1 MSADVTVFAFVW
13 GSTHNHFIPEW
24 AAAIEA
30 LNIAPADVVI
40 ATRPSDPADVYG
52 LPYRIIELEST
63 GRTMDFLNEMLG
75 TVKTKWIAEC
85 DIDDILLPDAF
96 AHLDDAEGF
105 DACANTIQFKSH
117 GGICP
122 SRPEYFHAKPEEN
135 HVMVNSY
142 FTKEVFDWVGGYPTE
157 AFFHDWAL
165 WWKLHKHGAR
175 WFPTPGVQMI
185 YNDIPSPHKGT
196 GNFPA
201 DAMERQMRWMASYQP
216 SGVGE

>member
-1 MSADVTVFAFVW
+1 MFADVTVFAFVW

-52 LPYRIIELEST
+52 LPYRVMELESV
-63 GRTMDFLNEMLG
+63 GKENSFVNDIVS
-75 TVKTKWIAEC
+75 TVKTKWVAEC

-96 AHLDDAEGF
+96 AYLEDANGY
-105 DACANTIQFKSH
+105 DACANTIQFKSN
-117 GGICP
+117 GAILG
-122 SRPEYFHAKPEEN
+122 SRPDLFHAEPAAN

-142 FTKEVFDWVGGYPTE
+142 FTKEIFDRVGGYPTE
-157 AFFHDWAL
+157 AFFHDWGL

-175 WFPTPGVQMI
+175 WFPMPGVQMI

-196 GNFPA
+196 GNFPP
-201 DAMERQMRWMASYQP
+201 DALQRQIDWIKSYQP
-216 SGVGE
+216 INVGE